1 MASYFVYVVSCKGGS
16 LYTGI
21 TTDVAR
27 RLREHLSGKAPG
39 ARYTRVRP
47 PRGLTAVWQTEGRV
61 AASRLEW
68 RIKHLSAGQK
78 RSLVADPQTV
88 AELQGLEADDLYT
101 PLAPRE
107 LEVLWRQAAD
117 NRSS

>member
-1 MASYFVYVVSCKGGS
+1 MSSYFVYVVSCEGGS

-21 TTDVAR
+21 TTDVVR

-47 PRGLTAVWQTEGRV
+47 PEALVAVWQTEGRV

-68 RIKHLSAGQK
+68 RIKHLSATDK
-78 RSLVADPQTV
+78 RTLVARPQTV
-88 AELQGLEADDLYT
+88 IGLQGLEAEDRYT
-101 PLAPRE
+101 PLVPQE
-107 LEVLWRQAAD
+107 LGVLWRQAID
-117 NRSS
+117 

>member
-1 MASYFVYVVSCKGGS
+1 MASYFVYVISCKGGS

-39 ARYTRVRP
+39 ARYTRVWP
-47 PRGLTAVWQTEGRV
+47 PQGLAVVWQTEGRV

-68 RIKHLSAGQK
+68 RIKHLSAVQK
-78 RSLVADPQTV
+78 RSLVADPKTV

-107 LEVLWRQAAD
+107 LEALWRQAAD